1 MILIIHVLI
10 YNSHYYA
17 VYKKN
22 EIIFYFIVHR
32 GIKYIYFSKILFGGY
47 KRVLFWKS
55 CVGIDTDTSN

>member
-22 EIIFYFIVHR
+22 EIFYFIVHR
-32 GIKYIYFSKILFGGY
+32 GIKYIYFSKILYGGY

-55 CVGIDTDTSN
+55 SVGIDTDTSN